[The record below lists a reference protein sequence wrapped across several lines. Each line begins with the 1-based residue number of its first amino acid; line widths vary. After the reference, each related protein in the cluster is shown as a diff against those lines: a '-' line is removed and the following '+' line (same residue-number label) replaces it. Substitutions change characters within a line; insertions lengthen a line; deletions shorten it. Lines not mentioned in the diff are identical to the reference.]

1 MVTRRT
7 FISTLAAG
15 LLAAPVAADAEGDAP
30 LVITGGTLFDGTG
43 RAPLPDAEIVIRDGR
58 IVSVTTAGTGVAL
71 AHGQRLDGRGTW
83 IVPGFVDMHVHYY
96 DWMGPPFLR
105 HGVTTVREVGSNL
118 ERILELRRQSRAS
131 DAAGPRIFACGPLID
146 GPAPRHG
153 PYISVSVTTEEEA
166 RDTARRLLA
175 RGVDCLKVYEQ
186 LTPRLVQA
194 IAQEAQ
200 RAGVPVTAHLR
211 DTTAVAALEAGVKG
225 LEHATGFEPC
235 DERAGAEVSRLIIER
250 GAYVVPTLAVI
261 DRAGLR
267 LACRKRFVSRL
278 RNLGGRVVAGS
289 DTANLRPF
297 PGAFLHRELELLVEA
312 GLSPREALMAATSAA
327 AEALGQG
334 GNLGTIEPGKSADLV
349 VLEGNPLQSISEIRR
364 IAHVVREGRVVW
376 TSPSTTTGGASG
388 GDTRR
393 RAECCT

>member
-7 FISTLAAG
+7 FIATLAAG
-15 LLAAPVAADAEGDAP
+15 LFAVPLAAHAEGHARM
-30 LVITGGTLFDGTG
+30 VITGATLFDGTG
-43 RAPLPDAEIVIRDGR
+43 RAPHPDTEIVIRDGR
-58 IVSVTTAGTGVAL
+58 IVSVTTAGKGVAP
-71 AHGQRLDGRGTW
+71 AHGQWLDARGTW
-83 IVPGFVDMHVHYY
+83 IVPGLVDMHVHYS

-105 HGVTTVREVGSNL
+105 HGVTTVRDVGGSL
-118 ERILELRRQSRAS
+118 DRILELRLQTRAG
-131 DAAGPRIFACGPLID
+131 DVAGPRIFACGPLID
-146 GPAPRHG
+146 GPSPRHG

-166 RDTARRLLA
+166 RNTARRLLA
-175 RGVDCLKVYEQ
+175 SGVDCLKVYEQ

-194 IAQEAQ
+194 IVREAQ

-225 LEHATGFEPC
+225 LEHASGFEPC
-235 DERAGAEVSRLIIER
+235 DERTGADISRLIIER

-261 DRAGLR
+261 DRAGLS
-267 LACRKRFVSRL
+267 LTCRKRFVSRL

-312 GLSPREALMAATSAA
+312 ELSPREALMAATSAA

-334 GNLGTIEPGKSADLV
+334 GSQGTIEPGKSADLV

-364 IAHVVREGRVVW
+364 IVHVIREGRVVW
-376 TSPSTTTGGASG
+376 TSPSPAAGGE
-388 GDTRR
+388 RR
-393 RAECCT
+393 